1 MLWLWVIYNLL
12 ENLIWVMSNAQ
23 KFISKA
29 VIYRLLS
36 WLLGFLGKCL
46 NISSVS
52 NQHKIIIFNS
62 NGEQTV

>member
-1 MLWLWVIYNLL
+1 MLWLWVIYNVL
-12 ENLIWVMSNAQ
+12 ENLIWVTSNSQ

-29 VIYRLLS
+29 VIYRLPS
-36 WLLGFLGKCL
+36 WLLGVLGKCL

-52 NQHKIIIFNS
+52 NQHKIIIFDS